1 MVFLLAAILFLYAI
15 SFGLGQFVTEKF
27 GIHELKFKSS
37 IGFIALLALC
47 QLCFFPIQLL
57 NGPFI
62 LVALIAMFWIAVS
75 LGLTI
80 KYRNAWV
87 QQFKNKRLFVIGLN
101 GLLFLGLFYFCFIDI
116 EFSDSIMYLN
126 YVSQNIDNPSL
137 NMFHLYT
144 GLIGSEWDTIYLYQG
159 YYHFIGAL
167 IYWLNIPFYLFNATR
182 TVETLPAI
190 VWGMGLLYQ
199 LVSSGF
205 ICDMVD
211 DLKIDNKLLKLSI
224 LIFSLF
230 YTNYYYWKLSFA
242 FYGNTWRSLLIWV
255 VLWMLVKYKQSYLDK
270 KYVPIIQICLMAGL
284 ASSSSFFFISFELL
298 FGFFVYLLFVKEK
311 RSVFL
316 MADLVF
322 PIVIYAAI
330 ILSKD
335 NLVVGIA
342 AAVAAIIYYA
352 IRNLPKVNACI
363 ESVTVLISHY
373 SVAIF
378 IVGLPLILIGLSLL
392 IKTKNPDYIYNFTYW
407 MQDHQRYDMVKDY
420 RFMYG
425 NWIDNVLTAI
435 RYLGI
440 VLLIIRYRKQ
450 ASWLLISIYV
460 TFVIF
465 INPFST
471 EAISRF
477 LTGNVFYRAVE
488 IVFNPYTEAIFILVI
503 VDTLKQKWVSPV
515 MSVGLLTFTAI
526 GHVASFMNSDKGLY
540 HFYINGGKEVNPIF
554 KINND
559 ELDAIYKFRYILDEN
574 GRTKQDG
581 SQVRV
586 ISQVNGLRVFEP
598 SLYQLFTP
606 RDYFYPHTRLDNTF
620 YLMASNHYDWID
632 YPGDLDYSTSC
643 DYLYEY
649 GVDYLLIKYEPYYA
663 NYQFDDATNACAI
676 TLVSNDTYKI
686 KQVVRD

>member
-1 MVFLLAAILFLYAI
+1 MIVVFLLAAILFLYAI

-27 GIHELKFKSS
+27 GIHELKFKSP

-47 QLCFFPIQLL
+47 QLCFFPIQLF

-352 IRNLPKVNACI
+352 IRNLPKNPLQYLFHI
-363 ESVTVLISHY
+363 
-373 SVAIF
+373 
-378 IVGLPLILIGLSLL
+378 IV
-392 IKTKNPDYIYNFTYW
+392 W
-407 MQDHQRYDMVKDY
+407 
-420 RFMYG
+420 
-425 NWIDNVLTAI
+425 
-435 RYLGI
+435 RYL
-440 VLLIIRYRKQ
+440 L
-450 ASWLLISIYV
+450 
-460 TFVIF
+460 
-465 INPFST
+465 
-471 EAISRF
+471 
-477 LTGNVFYRAVE
+477 
-488 IVFNPYTEAIFILVI
+488 
-503 VDTLKQKWVSPV
+503 
-515 MSVGLLTFTAI
+515 
-526 GHVASFMNSDKGLY
+526 
-540 HFYINGGKEVNPIF
+540 
-554 KINND
+554 
-559 ELDAIYKFRYILDEN
+559 
-574 GRTKQDG
+574 
-581 SQVRV
+581 
-586 ISQVNGLRVFEP
+586 
-598 SLYQLFTP
+598 
-606 RDYFYPHTRLDNTF
+606 
-620 YLMASNHYDWID
+620 
-632 YPGDLDYSTSC
+632 
-643 DYLYEY
+643 
-649 GVDYLLIKYEPYYA
+649 
-663 NYQFDDATNACAI
+663 
-676 TLVSNDTYKI
+676 
-686 KQVVRD
+686 

>member
-1 MVFLLAAILFLYAI
+1 MVFLLAAILFLYGI
-15 SFGLGQFVTEKF
+15 SFGLGQFVVDRFKIT
-27 GIHELKFKSS
+27 ELKCQSS
-37 IGFIALLALC
+37 IGFITLLALC
-47 QLCFFPIQLL
+47 QLCFFPIQLF

-62 LVALIAMFWIAVS
+62 LVALISLFWMGVS
-75 LGLTI
+75 LMLTI
-80 KYRNAWV
+80 KYRKQWV
-87 QQFKNKRLFVIGLN
+87 QQFKNKRLLLVGLN

-144 GLIGSEWDTIYLYQG
+144 GLVGSEWDTIYLYQG

-167 IYWLNIPFYLFNATR
+167 IYWLNLPFYLLHSSR

-205 ICDMVD
+205 IVDMID
-211 DLKIDNKLLKLSI
+211 DLSIDNKLLKGSVL
-224 LIFSLF
+224 LFSLF

-255 VLWMLVKYKQSYLDK
+255 VLWLLVKYKQSNLDK
-270 KYVPIIQICLMAGL
+270 RYVPIIQLCLMAGL

-298 FGFFVYLLFVKEK
+298 FGFFIYLLLVKEK
-311 RSVFL
+311 RCVTL

-335 NLVVGIA
+335 SLVIGL
-342 AAVAAIIYYA
+342 VAASAACIYYA
-352 IRNLPKVNACI
+352 IRHKDNVNRFI
-363 ESVTVLISHY
+363 ETVTDFISKY
-373 SVAIF
+373 TIPLFF
-378 IVGLPLILIGLSLL
+378 IGLPVVLIGLSML
-392 IKTKNPDYIYNFTYW
+392 IKMKNPDYIYDFDYW

-425 NWIDNVLTAI
+425 NLIDSILTAL
-435 RYLGI
+435 RYIGI
-440 VLLIIRYRKQ
+440 ILLLVRYRKK
-450 ASWLLISIYV
+450 SLWLLTSIYV

-488 IVFNPYTEAIFILVI
+488 IAFNPYTEAIFFLVI
-503 VDTLKQKWVSPV
+503 IDTLKQKWVSSAL
-515 MSVGLLTFTAI
+515 SVGLIAFTGI
-526 GHVASFMNSDKGLY
+526 GHVASFMDTDTGLY
-540 HFYINGGKEVNPIF
+540 HFYINGGKTVNPIF
-554 KINND
+554 KISDD

-574 GRTKQDG
+574 GRSKKDG

-586 ISQVNGLRVFEP
+586 VSHVNGLRVFEP

-620 YLMASNHYDWID
+620 YLMASNHYDWIE
-632 YPGDLDYSTSC
+632 YPSDLDYSTSC

-649 GVDYLLIKYEPYYA
+649 GVDYLLIKYDPYYA
-663 NYQFDDATNACAI
+663 NYQFDDATNGCAI

-686 KQVVRD
+686 KQVVRN

>member
-27 GIHELKFKSS
+27 GIHELKFKSP

-47 QLCFFPIQLL
+47 QLCFFPIQLF

-211 DLKIDNKLLKLSI
+211 DLTIDNKLLKLSI

-311 RSVFL
+311 RSVYL

-352 IRNLPKVNACI
+352 IRNLPKVNTCI

-392 IKTKNPDYIYNFTYW
+392 IKTKNPDYIYDFTYW

>member
-47 QLCFFPIQLL
+47 QLCFFPIQLF

-62 LVALIAMFWIAVS
+62 LVALIALFWIAVS

-311 RSVFL
+311 RSVYL

-335 NLVVGIA
+335 NLVVGVA
-342 AAVAAIIYYA
+342 AAIAAIIYYA
-352 IRNLPKVNACI
+352 IRNLPKVNAGI

-392 IKTKNPDYIYNFTYW
+392 IKTKNPDYIYDFAYW

-440 VLLIIRYRKQ
+440 ILLIIRYRKQ

-503 VDTLKQKWVSPV
+503 VDTLKQKWIAPV
-515 MSVGLLTFTAI
+515 MSAGLLTFTAI
-526 GHVASFMNSDKGLY
+526 GHVASFMDSDTGLY

-632 YPGDLDYSTSC
+632 YPDDLDYSTSC